1 MRITKKRFKAVLCA
15 VLSMCILAYSAYPV
29 FAEEQASQNDA
40 TEATQATT
48 IDPNDID
55 ALENRRQELQAQSDK
70 YQQILEKT
78 KENIADQEEY
88 VNALVNK
95 VQVLDDKI
103 ELSHQSINDLNSQIQ
118 DKQTDIDNANK
129 SIEDQMNTL
138 RKRLRNIYMAG
149 NATDLEIIFGA
160 KSFSDFLD
168 KMELVEALSD
178 YDNNLINSIQGD
190 LENISKEKA
199 ELESVMDSLEAEEAS
214 LESDQQELN
223 KLLEENKE
231 LLAGLYK
238 ASDTASSEI
247 QNGAL
252 ESEDIEKAISNYYAE
267 KARLEAER
275 AEQEKNNQA
284 NNGGSSNSGSS
295 SGTIHDDLDISPSG
309 FVWPCPGFYYLT
321 SEWNEDRGS
330 YNHGAIDIADA
341 GIMGADVVA
350 AKEGVVIDSYN
361 GCYHNWGK
369 DGSCGCGGGYG
380 NYVMIAHDDGKM
392 TVYGHLSTTMVY
404 TGQHVYQGQ
413 VIGFVG
419 STGHST
425 GAHLHFETRLN
436 GVKYNPMTEFQS

>member
-1 MRITKKRFKAVLCA
+1 MKITKRKFKAVLCA
-15 VLSMCILAYSAYPV
+15 ILSVCVLTFSVYPV
-29 FAEEQASQNDA
+29 FAAEQES
-40 TEATQATT
+40 TEVVTQETQATT

-55 ALENRRQELQAQSDK
+55 ALESRRQELQAQSDK

-88 VNALVNK
+88 VNALVSK

-103 ELSHQSINDLNSQIQ
+103 EISHQSINDLNDKIQ
-118 DKQTDIDNANK
+118 DKQAAIDDANK
-129 SIEDQMNTL
+129 RIEDQMNTL
-138 RKRLRNIYMAG
+138 RNRLRNIYMTG

-178 YDNNLINSIQGD
+178 YDNNLITSIQGD
-190 LENISKEKA
+190 LENISKEKEA
-199 ELESVMDSLEAEEAS
+199 LEKDMDSLEAEEAS
-214 LESDQQELN
+214 LEQDQTELN

-247 QNGAL
+247 KNGAL

-267 KARLEAER
+267 KARLEAAR
-275 AEQEKNNQA
+275 AEQERLNNA
-284 NNGGSSNSGSS
+284 NSGGNSS
-295 SGTIHDDLDISPSG
+295 TIHDDLDISPSG
-309 FVWPCPGFYYLT
+309 FVWPCPGYYYLT

-380 NYVMIAHDDGKM
+380 NYVMIAHDNGKM
-392 TVYGHLSTTMVY
+392 TVYGHLSTTIVY

-436 GVKYNPMTEFQS
+436 GVKYNPMTEYQS

>member
-1 MRITKKRFKAVLCA
+1 MKITKRKFKAVLCA
-15 VLSMCILAYSAYPV
+15 ILSVCVLTFSVYPV
-29 FAEEQASQNDA
+29 FAAEQES
-40 TEATQATT
+40 TEAVTEETQATT

-55 ALENRRQELQAQSDK
+55 ALESRRQELQAQSDK

-88 VNALVNK
+88 VKALVSK

-103 ELSHQSINDLNSQIQ
+103 ELSHQSINELNGKIQ
-118 DKQTDIDNANK
+118 DKQAAIDDANK
-129 SIEDQMNTL
+129 KIEDQMNTL
-138 RKRLRNIYMAG
+138 RNRLRNIYMAG
-149 NATDLEIIFGA
+149 NTTDLEIIFGA

-178 YDNNLINSIQGD
+178 YDNNLINSIKGD

-199 ELESVMDSLEAEEAS
+199 ELEKDMDSLEAEEAS

-223 KLLEENKE
+223 KILEENKE

-238 ASDTASSEI
+238 TSDKATSEI

-252 ESEDIEKAISNYYAE
+252 ESDDIEKAISNYYAE

-275 AEQEKNNQA
+275 AEQERNN
-284 NNGGSSNSGSS
+284 NSNSGGSSN
-295 SGTIHDDLDISPSG
+295 GTVHDDLEVSPSG
-309 FVWPCPGFYYLT
+309 FVWPCPGYYYLT

-380 NYVMIAHDDGKM
+380 NYVMIAHDGGKM

-436 GVKYNPMTEFQS
+436 GVKYNPMTEYQS

>member
-1 MRITKKRFKAVLCA
+1 MKITKRKFKAVLCA
-15 VLSMCILAYSAYPV
+15 ILSVCVLTFSVYPV
-29 FAEEQASQNDA
+29 FAAEQESTETVTEE
-40 TEATQATT
+40 TQATT

-55 ALENRRQELQAQSDK
+55 ALESRRQELQAQSDK

-88 VNALVNK
+88 VNALVSK
-95 VQVLDDKI
+95 VKVLDDKI
-103 ELSHQSINDLNSQIQ
+103 EISHRSINDLNDKIQ
-118 DKQTDIDNANK
+118 DKQAAIDDANK
-129 SIEDQMNTL
+129 KIEDQMNTL
-138 RKRLRNIYMAG
+138 RNRLRNIYMAG
-149 NATDLEIIFGA
+149 NTTDLEIIFGA

-178 YDNNLINSIQGD
+178 YDNNLITSIQGD

-199 ELESVMDSLEAEEAS
+199 ELEKDMDSLEAEEAS

-223 KLLEENKE
+223 KILEENKE

-238 ASDTASSEI
+238 TSDKATSEI

-252 ESEDIEKAISNYYAE
+252 ESDDIEKAISNYYAE

-275 AEQEKNNQA
+275 AEQERNN
-284 NNGGSSNSGSS
+284 NSNSGGSS
-295 SGTIHDDLDISPSG
+295 SGTIHGDLDISPSG
-309 FVWPCPGFYYLT
+309 FVWPCPGYYYLT

-380 NYVMIAHDDGKM
+380 NYVMIAHDGGKM

-436 GVKYNPMTEFQS
+436 GVKYNPMTEYQS

>member
-1 MRITKKRFKAVLCA
+1 MRISKKRFKAVLCA
-15 VLSMCILAYSAYPV
+15 ILSVCVLTFSVYPV
-29 FAEEQASQNDA
+29 FAAEQES
-40 TEATQATT
+40 TEAVTEETQATT

-55 ALENRRQELQAQSDK
+55 ALESRRQELQAQSDK

-88 VNALVNK
+88 VNALVSK
-95 VQVLDDKI
+95 VKVLDDKI
-103 ELSHQSINDLNSQIQ
+103 EISHRSINDLNDKIQ
-118 DKQTDIDNANK
+118 DKQAAIDDANK
-129 SIEDQMNTL
+129 KIEDQMNTL
-138 RKRLRNIYMAG
+138 RNRLRNIYMAG
-149 NATDLEIIFGA
+149 NTTDLEIIFGA

-178 YDNNLINSIQGD
+178 YDNNLITSIQGD

-199 ELESVMDSLEAEEAS
+199 ELEKDMDSLEAEEAS

-223 KLLEENKE
+223 KILEENKE

-238 ASDTASSEI
+238 TSDKATSEI

-252 ESEDIEKAISNYYAE
+252 ESDDIEKAISNYYTE

-275 AEQEKNNQA
+275 AEQERNN
-284 NNGGSSNSGSS
+284 NSNSGGSS
-295 SGTIHDDLDISPSG
+295 SGTIHGDLDISPSG
-309 FVWPCPGFYYLT
+309 FVWPCPGYYYLT

-380 NYVMIAHDDGKM
+380 NYVMIAHDGGKM

-436 GVKYNPMTEFQS
+436 GVKYNPMTEYQS

>member
-1 MRITKKRFKAVLCA
+1 MQITKKRFKAVLCA
-15 VLSMCILAYSAYPV
+15 VLSVCVLAFSAYPA
-29 FAEEQASQNDA
+29 FAEEQASSEAA
-40 TEATQATT
+40 TEAVQATT

-55 ALENRRQELQAQSDK
+55 ALENRRQELQAESER

-95 VQVLDDKI
+95 VHVLDDKI
-103 ELSHQSINDLNSQIQ
+103 ELSHRSINELSEKIQ
-118 DKQTDIDNANK
+118 DKQADIDTANK
-129 SIEDQMNTL
+129 SIENQMNTL
-138 RKRLRNIYMAG
+138 RTRLRNIYMAG

-168 KMELVEALSD
+168 KMELVEALSE

-199 ELESVMDSLEAEEAS
+199 ELEKDMDSLEAQEAN
-214 LESDQQELN
+214 LQSDQAELN
-223 KLLEENKE
+223 KILEENKE
-231 LLAGLYK
+231 LLAGLYT
-238 ASDTASSEI
+238 ASDKATNELES
-247 QNGAL
+247 GAL
-252 ESEDIEKAISNYYAE
+252 ESEEIEKAIADYYAE

-275 AEQEKNNQA
+275 AEQEKQNSIA
-284 NNGGSSNSGSS
+284 NGNSGGNSGSS
-295 SGTIHDDLDISPSG
+295 SIHDELEISPSG

-330 YNHGAIDIADA
+330 YNHGAIDIADS

-350 AKEGVVIDSYN
+350 AKDGIVIDSYN

-380 NYVMIAHDDGKM
+380 NYVMIAHDGGKM

-404 TGQHVYQGQ
+404 TGQKVYQGQ

-425 GAHLHFETRLN
+425 GPHLHFETRLN
-436 GVKYNPMTEFQS
+436 GIKYNPMTEYQS

>member
-1 MRITKKRFKAVLCA
+1 MKITKRKFKAVLCA
-15 VLSMCILAYSAYPV
+15 ILSVCVLTFSVYPV
-29 FAEEQASQNDA
+29 FAAEQES
-40 TEATQATT
+40 TEAVTEETQATT

-55 ALENRRQELQAQSDK
+55 ALESRRQELQAQSDK

-88 VNALVNK
+88 VNALVSK
-95 VQVLDDKI
+95 VKVLDDKI
-103 ELSHQSINDLNSQIQ
+103 EISHRSINDLNDKIQ
-118 DKQTDIDNANK
+118 DKQAAIDDANK
-129 SIEDQMNTL
+129 KIEDQMNTL
-138 RKRLRNIYMAG
+138 RNRLRNIYMAG
-149 NATDLEIIFGA
+149 NTTDLEIIFGA

-178 YDNNLINSIQGD
+178 YDNNLITSIQGD

-199 ELESVMDSLEAEEAS
+199 ELEKDMDSLEAEEAS

-223 KLLEENKE
+223 KILEENKE

-238 ASDTASSEI
+238 TSDKATSEI

-252 ESEDIEKAISNYYAE
+252 ESDDIEKAISNYYAE

-275 AEQEKNNQA
+275 AEQERNN
-284 NNGGSSNSGSS
+284 NSNSGGSS
-295 SGTIHDDLDISPSG
+295 SGTVHDDLEVSPSG
-309 FVWPCPGFYYLT
+309 FVWPCPGYYYLT

-380 NYVMIAHDDGKM
+380 NYVMIAHDGGKM

>member
-1 MRITKKRFKAVLCA
+1 MKITKRKFKAVLCA
-15 VLSMCILAYSAYPV
+15 ILSVCVLTFSVYPV
-29 FAEEQASQNDA
+29 FAAEQES
-40 TEATQATT
+40 TEAVTEETQATT

-55 ALENRRQELQAQSDK
+55 ALESRRQELQAQSDK

-88 VNALVNK
+88 VNALVSK

-103 ELSHQSINDLNSQIQ
+103 ELSHQSINELNGKIQ
-118 DKQTDIDNANK
+118 DKQTAIDNANK
-129 SIEDQMNTL
+129 SIENQMNTL
-138 RKRLRNIYMAG
+138 RNRLRNIYMAG
-149 NATDLEIIFGA
+149 NTTDLEIIFGA

-178 YDNNLINSIQGD
+178 YDNNLINSIKGD

-199 ELESVMDSLEAEEAS
+199 ELEKDMDSLEAEEAS

-223 KLLEENKE
+223 KILEENKE

-238 ASDTASSEI
+238 TSDKATSEI

-252 ESEDIEKAISNYYAE
+252 ESDDIEKAISNYYAE

-275 AEQEKNNQA
+275 AGQERNN
-284 NNGGSSNSGSS
+284 NSNSGGSS
-295 SGTIHDDLDISPSG
+295 SGTVHDDLEVSPSG
-309 FVWPCPGFYYLT
+309 FVWPCPGYYYLT

-380 NYVMIAHDDGKM
+380 NYVMIAHDGGKM

-436 GVKYNPMTEFQS
+436 GVKYNPMTEYQS

>member
-1 MRITKKRFKAVLCA
+1 MKITKRKFKAVLCA
-15 VLSMCILAYSAYPV
+15 ILSVCVLTFSVYPV
-29 FAEEQASQNDA
+29 FAAEQESTETVTEE
-40 TEATQATT
+40 TQATT

-55 ALENRRQELQAQSDK
+55 ALESRRQELQAQSDK

-88 VNALVNK
+88 VKALVSK

-103 ELSHQSINDLNSQIQ
+103 ELSHQSINELNGKIQ
-118 DKQTDIDNANK
+118 DKQAAIDDANK
-129 SIEDQMNTL
+129 KIEDQMNTL
-138 RKRLRNIYMAG
+138 RNRLRNIYMAG
-149 NATDLEIIFGA
+149 NTTDLEIIFGA

-178 YDNNLINSIQGD
+178 YDNNLINSIKGD

-199 ELESVMDSLEAEEAS
+199 ELEKDMDSLEAEEAS

-223 KLLEENKE
+223 KILEENKE

-238 ASDTASSEI
+238 TSDKATSEI

-252 ESEDIEKAISNYYAE
+252 ESDDIEKAISNYYAE

-275 AEQEKNNQA
+275 AEQERNN
-284 NNGGSSNSGSS
+284 NSNSGGSS
-295 SGTIHDDLDISPSG
+295 SGTIHGDLDISPSG
-309 FVWPCPGFYYLT
+309 FVWPCPGYYYLT

-330 YNHGAIDIADA
+330 YNHGAIDIADS

-380 NYVMIAHDDGKM
+380 NYVMIAHDGGKM

-436 GVKYNPMTEFQS
+436 GVKYNPMTEYQS

>member
-1 MRITKKRFKAVLCA
+1 MKITKRKFKAVLCA
-15 VLSMCILAYSAYPV
+15 ILSVCVLTFSVYPV
-29 FAEEQASQNDA
+29 FAAEQESTETVTEE
-40 TEATQATT
+40 TQATT

-55 ALENRRQELQAQSDK
+55 ALESRRQELQAQSDK

-88 VNALVNK
+88 VNALVSK
-95 VQVLDDKI
+95 VKVLDDKI
-103 ELSHQSINDLNSQIQ
+103 EISHRSINDLNDKIQ
-118 DKQTDIDNANK
+118 DKQAAIDDANK
-129 SIEDQMNTL
+129 KIEDQMNTL
-138 RKRLRNIYMAG
+138 RNRLRNIYMAG
-149 NATDLEIIFGA
+149 NTTDLEIIFGA

-178 YDNNLINSIQGD
+178 YDNNLITSIQGD

-199 ELESVMDSLEAEEAS
+199 ELEKDMDSLEAEEAS

-223 KLLEENKE
+223 KILEENKE

-238 ASDTASSEI
+238 TSDKATSEI

-252 ESEDIEKAISNYYAE
+252 ESDDIEKAISNYYAE

-275 AEQEKNNQA
+275 AEQERNN
-284 NNGGSSNSGSS
+284 NSNSGGSS
-295 SGTIHDDLDISPSG
+295 SGTVHDDLEVSPSG
-309 FVWPCPGFYYLT
+309 FVWPCPGYYYLT

-380 NYVMIAHDDGKM
+380 NYVMIAHDGGKM

-436 GVKYNPMTEFQS
+436 GVKYNPMTEYQS

>member
-1 MRITKKRFKAVLCA
+1 MRISKKRFKAVLCA
-15 VLSMCILAYSAYPV
+15 ILSVCVLTFSVYPV
-29 FAEEQASQNDA
+29 FAAEQES
-40 TEATQATT
+40 TEAVTEETQATT

-88 VNALVNK
+88 VNALVSK

-103 ELSHQSINDLNSQIQ
+103 ELSHQSINGKIH
-118 DKQTDIDNANK
+118 DKQTAIDNANK
-129 SIEDQMNTL
+129 SIENQMNTL
-138 RKRLRNIYMAG
+138 RNRLRNIYMAG
-149 NATDLEIIFGA
+149 NTTDLEIIFGA

-178 YDNNLINSIQGD
+178 YDNNLINSIKGD

-199 ELESVMDSLEAEEAS
+199 ELEKDMDSLEAEEAS

-223 KLLEENKE
+223 KILEENKE

-238 ASDTASSEI
+238 TSDKATSEI

-252 ESEDIEKAISNYYAE
+252 ESDDIEKAISNYYAE

-275 AEQEKNNQA
+275 AEQERNN
-284 NNGGSSNSGSS
+284 NSNSGGSS
-295 SGTIHDDLDISPSG
+295 SGTVHDDLEVSPSG
-309 FVWPCPGFYYLT
+309 FVWPCPGYYYLT

-380 NYVMIAHDDGKM
+380 NYVMIAHDGGKM

-413 VIGFVG
+413 VIGYVG

-436 GVKYNPMTEFQS
+436 GVKYNPMTEYQS

>member
-1 MRITKKRFKAVLCA
+1 MKITKRKFKAVLCA
-15 VLSMCILAYSAYPV
+15 ILSVCVLTFSVYPV
-29 FAEEQASQNDA
+29 FAAEQES
-40 TEATQATT
+40 TEAVTEETQATT

-55 ALENRRQELQAQSDK
+55 ALESRRQELQAQSDK

-88 VNALVNK
+88 VKALVSK

-103 ELSHQSINDLNSQIQ
+103 ELSHQSINELNGKIQ
-118 DKQTDIDNANK
+118 DKQAAIDDANK
-129 SIEDQMNTL
+129 KIEDQMNTL
-138 RKRLRNIYMAG
+138 RNRLRNIYMAG
-149 NATDLEIIFGA
+149 NTTDLEIIFGA

-178 YDNNLINSIQGD
+178 YDNNLINSIKGD

-199 ELESVMDSLEAEEAS
+199 ELEKDMDSLEAEEAS

-223 KLLEENKE
+223 KILEENKE

-238 ASDTASSEI
+238 TSDKATSEI

-252 ESEDIEKAISNYYAE
+252 ESDDIEKAISNYYAE

-275 AEQEKNNQA
+275 AEQERNN
-284 NNGGSSNSGSS
+284 NSNSGGSS
-295 SGTIHDDLDISPSG
+295 SGTIHDDLEVSPSG
-309 FVWPCPGFYYLT
+309 FVWPCPGYYYLT

-380 NYVMIAHDDGKM
+380 NYVMIAHDGGKM

-436 GVKYNPMTEFQS
+436 GVKYNPMTEYQS

>member
-1 MRITKKRFKAVLCA
+1 MKITKRKFKAVLCA
-15 VLSMCILAYSAYPV
+15 ILSVCVLTFSVYPV
-29 FAEEQASQNDA
+29 FAAEQESTETVTEE
-40 TEATQATT
+40 TQATT

-55 ALENRRQELQAQSDK
+55 ALESRRQELQAQSDK

-88 VNALVNK
+88 VNALVSK
-95 VQVLDDKI
+95 VKVLDDKI
-103 ELSHQSINDLNSQIQ
+103 EISHRSINDLNDKIQ
-118 DKQTDIDNANK
+118 DKQAAIDDANK
-129 SIEDQMNTL
+129 KIEDQMNTL
-138 RKRLRNIYMAG
+138 RNRLRNIYMAG
-149 NATDLEIIFGA
+149 NTTDLEIIFGA

-178 YDNNLINSIQGD
+178 YDNNLITSIQGD

-199 ELESVMDSLEAEEAS
+199 ELEKDMDSLEAEEAS

-223 KLLEENKE
+223 KILEENKE

-238 ASDTASSEI
+238 TSDKATSKI

-252 ESEDIEKAISNYYAE
+252 ESDDIEKAISNYYAE

-275 AEQEKNNQA
+275 AEQERNN
-284 NNGGSSNSGSS
+284 NSNSGGSS
-295 SGTIHDDLDISPSG
+295 SGTVHDDLEVSPSG
-309 FVWPCPGFYYLT
+309 FVWPCPGYYYLT

-380 NYVMIAHDDGKM
+380 NYVMIAHDGGKM

-436 GVKYNPMTEFQS
+436 GVKYNPMTEYQS

>member
-1 MRITKKRFKAVLCA
+1 MKITKRKFKAVLCA
-15 VLSMCILAYSAYPV
+15 ILSVCVLTFSVYPV
-29 FAEEQASQNDA
+29 FAAEQES
-40 TEATQATT
+40 TEAVTEETQATT

-55 ALENRRQELQAQSDK
+55 ALESRRQELQAQSDK

-88 VNALVNK
+88 VKALVSK

-103 ELSHQSINDLNSQIQ
+103 ELSHQSINELNGKIQ
-118 DKQTDIDNANK
+118 DKQAAIDDANK
-129 SIEDQMNTL
+129 KIEDQMNTL
-138 RKRLRNIYMAG
+138 RNRLRNIYMAG
-149 NATDLEIIFGA
+149 NTTDLEIIFGA

-178 YDNNLINSIQGD
+178 YDNNLINSIKGD

-199 ELESVMDSLEAEEAS
+199 ELEKDMDSLEAEEAS

-223 KLLEENKE
+223 KILEENKE

-238 ASDTASSEI
+238 TSDKATSEI

-252 ESEDIEKAISNYYAE
+252 ESDDIEKAISNYYAE

-275 AEQEKNNQA
+275 AEQERNN
-284 NNGGSSNSGSS
+284 NSNSGGSS
-295 SGTIHDDLDISPSG
+295 SGTVHDDLEVSPSG
-309 FVWPCPGFYYLT
+309 FVWPCPGYYYLT

-380 NYVMIAHDDGKM
+380 NYVMIAHDGGKM

>member
-1 MRITKKRFKAVLCA
+1 MKITKRKFKAVLCA
-15 VLSMCILAYSAYPV
+15 ILSVCVLTFSVYPV
-29 FAEEQASQNDA
+29 FAAEQESTETVTEE
-40 TEATQATT
+40 TQATT

-55 ALENRRQELQAQSDK
+55 ALESRRQELQAQSDK

-78 KENIADQEEY
+78 KENIVDQEEY
-88 VNALVNK
+88 VNALVSK
-95 VQVLDDKI
+95 VKVLDDKI
-103 ELSHQSINDLNSQIQ
+103 EISHRSINDLNDKIQ
-118 DKQTDIDNANK
+118 DKQAAIDDANK
-129 SIEDQMNTL
+129 KIEDQMNTL
-138 RKRLRNIYMAG
+138 RNRLRNIYMAG
-149 NATDLEIIFGA
+149 NTTDLEIIFGA

-178 YDNNLINSIQGD
+178 YDNNLITSIQGD

-199 ELESVMDSLEAEEAS
+199 ELEKDMDSLEAEEAS

-223 KLLEENKE
+223 KILEENKE

-238 ASDTASSEI
+238 TSDKATSEI

-252 ESEDIEKAISNYYAE
+252 ESDDIEKAISNYYAE

-275 AEQEKNNQA
+275 AEQERNN
-284 NNGGSSNSGSS
+284 NSNSGGSS
-295 SGTIHDDLDISPSG
+295 SGTVHDDLEVSPSG
-309 FVWPCPGFYYLT
+309 FVWPCPGYYYLT

-380 NYVMIAHDDGKM
+380 NYVMIAHDGGKM

-436 GVKYNPMTEFQS
+436 GVKYNPMTEYQS

>member
-1 MRITKKRFKAVLCA
+1 MKITKRKFKAVLCA
-15 VLSMCILAYSAYPV
+15 ILSVCVLTFSVYPV
-29 FAEEQASQNDA
+29 FAAEQES
-40 TEATQATT
+40 TEAVTQETQATT

-55 ALENRRQELQAQSDK
+55 ALESRRQELQAQSDK

-88 VNALVNK
+88 VNALVSK

-103 ELSHQSINDLNSQIQ
+103 EISHQSINDLNDKIQ
-118 DKQTDIDNANK
+118 DKQAAIDDANK
-129 SIEDQMNTL
+129 RIEDQMNTL
-138 RKRLRNIYMAG
+138 RNRLRNIYMTG

-178 YDNNLINSIQGD
+178 YDNNLITSIQGD
-190 LENISKEKA
+190 LENISKEKEA
-199 ELESVMDSLEAEEAS
+199 LEKDMDSLEAEEAS
-214 LESDQQELN
+214 LEQDQTELN

-247 QNGAL
+247 KNGAL

-267 KARLEAER
+267 KARLEAAR
-275 AEQEKNNQA
+275 AEQERLNNA
-284 NNGGSSNSGSS
+284 NSGGNSS
-295 SGTIHDDLDISPSG
+295 TIHDDLDISPSG
-309 FVWPCPGFYYLT
+309 FVWPCPGYYYLT

-380 NYVMIAHDDGKM
+380 NYVMIAHDNGKM
-392 TVYGHLSTTMVY
+392 TVYGHLSTTIVY

-436 GVKYNPMTEFQS
+436 GVKYNPMTEYQS

>member
-1 MRITKKRFKAVLCA
+1 MKITKRKFKAVLCA
-15 VLSMCILAYSAYPV
+15 ILSVCVLTFSVYPV
-29 FAEEQASQNDA
+29 FAAEQES
-40 TEATQATT
+40 TEAVTEETQATT

-55 ALENRRQELQAQSDK
+55 ALESRRQELQAQSDK

-88 VNALVNK
+88 VNALVSK
-95 VQVLDDKI
+95 VKVLDDKI
-103 ELSHQSINDLNSQIQ
+103 EISHRSINDLNDKIQ
-118 DKQTDIDNANK
+118 DKQAAIDDANK
-129 SIEDQMNTL
+129 KIEDQMNTL
-138 RKRLRNIYMAG
+138 RNRLRNIYMAG
-149 NATDLEIIFGA
+149 NTTDLEIIFGA

-178 YDNNLINSIQGD
+178 YDNNLINSIKGD

-199 ELESVMDSLEAEEAS
+199 ELEKDMDSLEAEEAS

-223 KLLEENKE
+223 KILEENKE

-238 ASDTASSEI
+238 TSDKATSEI

-252 ESEDIEKAISNYYAE
+252 ESDDIEKAISNYYAE

-275 AEQEKNNQA
+275 AEQERNN
-284 NNGGSSNSGSS
+284 NSNSGGSS
-295 SGTIHDDLDISPSG
+295 SGTVHDDLEVSPSG
-309 FVWPCPGFYYLT
+309 FVWPCPGYYYLT

-380 NYVMIAHDDGKM
+380 NYVMIAHDGGKM

-436 GVKYNPMTEFQS
+436 GVKYNPMTEYQS

>member
-1 MRITKKRFKAVLCA
+1 MRISKKRFKAVLCA
-15 VLSMCILAYSAYPV
+15 ILSVCVLTFSVYPV
-29 FAEEQASQNDA
+29 FAAEQESTETVTEE
-40 TEATQATT
+40 TQATT

-55 ALENRRQELQAQSDK
+55 ALESRRQELQAQSDK

-88 VNALVNK
+88 VNALVSK
-95 VQVLDDKI
+95 VKVLDDKI
-103 ELSHQSINDLNSQIQ
+103 ELSHQSINELNGKIQ
-118 DKQTDIDNANK
+118 DKQTAIDNANK
-129 SIEDQMNTL
+129 SIENQMNTL
-138 RKRLRNIYMAG
+138 RNRLRNIYMAG
-149 NATDLEIIFGA
+149 NTTDLEIIFGA

-178 YDNNLINSIQGD
+178 YDNNLINSIKGD

-199 ELESVMDSLEAEEAS
+199 ELEKDMDSLEAEEAS

-223 KLLEENKE
+223 KILEENKE

-238 ASDTASSEI
+238 TSDKATSEI

-252 ESEDIEKAISNYYAE
+252 ESDDIEKAISNYYAE

-275 AEQEKNNQA
+275 AEQERNN
-284 NNGGSSNSGSS
+284 NSNSGGSS
-295 SGTIHDDLDISPSG
+295 SGTVHDDLEVSPSG
-309 FVWPCPGFYYLT
+309 FVWPCPGYYYLT

-380 NYVMIAHDDGKM
+380 NYVMIAHDGGKM

-436 GVKYNPMTEFQS
+436 GVKYNPMTEYQS

>member
-1 MRITKKRFKAVLCA
+1 MQITKKRFKAVLCA
-15 VLSMCILAYSAYPV
+15 VLSVCVLAFSAYPA
-29 FAEEQASQNDA
+29 FAEEQASSEAA
-40 TEATQATT
+40 TEAVQATT

-55 ALENRRQELQAQSDK
+55 ALENRRQELQAESER

-103 ELSHQSINDLNSQIQ
+103 ELSHRSINELSEKIQ
-118 DKQTDIDNANK
+118 DKQADIDTANK
-129 SIEDQMNTL
+129 SIENQMNTL
-138 RKRLRNIYMAG
+138 RTRLRNIYMAG

-168 KMELVEALSD
+168 KMELVEALSE

-199 ELESVMDSLEAEEAS
+199 ELEKDMDSLEAQEAN
-214 LESDQQELN
+214 LQSDQAELN
-223 KLLEENKE
+223 KILEENKE
-231 LLAGLYK
+231 LLAGLYT
-238 ASDTASSEI
+238 ASDKATNELES
-247 QNGAL
+247 GAL
-252 ESEDIEKAISNYYAE
+252 ESEEIEKAIADYYAE

-275 AEQEKNNQA
+275 AEQEKQNNIA
-284 NNGGSSNSGSS
+284 NGSSGGNSGSS
-295 SGTIHDDLDISPSG
+295 SIHDELEISPSG

-330 YNHGAIDIADA
+330 YNHGAIDIADS

-350 AKEGVVIDSYN
+350 AKDGIVIDSYN

-404 TGQHVYQGQ
+404 TGQKVYQGQ

-425 GAHLHFETRLN
+425 GPHLHFETRLN
-436 GVKYNPMTEFQS
+436 GIKYNPMTEYQS

>member
-1 MRITKKRFKAVLCA
+1 MKITKRKFKAVLCA
-15 VLSMCILAYSAYPV
+15 ILSVCVLTFSVYPV
-29 FAEEQASQNDA
+29 FAAEQES
-40 TEATQATT
+40 TEAVTEETQATT

-55 ALENRRQELQAQSDK
+55 ALESRRQELQAQSDK

-88 VNALVNK
+88 VNALVSK
-95 VQVLDDKI
+95 VKVLDDKI
-103 ELSHQSINDLNSQIQ
+103 EISHRSINDLNDKIQ
-118 DKQTDIDNANK
+118 DKQAAIDDANK
-129 SIEDQMNTL
+129 KIEDQMNTL
-138 RKRLRNIYMAG
+138 RNRLRNIYMAG
-149 NATDLEIIFGA
+149 NTTDLEIIFGA

-178 YDNNLINSIQGD
+178 YDNNLINSIKGD

-199 ELESVMDSLEAEEAS
+199 ELEKDMDSLEAEEAS

-223 KLLEENKE
+223 KILEENKE

-238 ASDTASSEI
+238 TSDKATSEI

-252 ESEDIEKAISNYYAE
+252 ESDDIEKAISNYYAE

-275 AEQEKNNQA
+275 AEQERNN
-284 NNGGSSNSGSS
+284 NSNSGGSS
-295 SGTIHDDLDISPSG
+295 SGTVHDDLDISPSG
-309 FVWPCPGFYYLT
+309 FVWPCPGYYYLT

-380 NYVMIAHDDGKM
+380 NYVMIAHDGGKM

-436 GVKYNPMTEFQS
+436 GVKYNPMTEYQS

>member
-1 MRITKKRFKAVLCA
+1 MKITKRKFKAVLCA
-15 VLSMCILAYSAYPV
+15 ILSVCVLTFSVYPV
-29 FAEEQASQNDA
+29 FAAEQES
-40 TEATQATT
+40 TEAVTEETQATT

-55 ALENRRQELQAQSDK
+55 ALESRRQELQAQSDK

-88 VNALVNK
+88 VNALVSK
-95 VQVLDDKI
+95 VKVLDDKI
-103 ELSHQSINDLNSQIQ
+103 EISHRSINDLNDKIQ
-118 DKQTDIDNANK
+118 DKQAAIDDANK
-129 SIEDQMNTL
+129 KIEDQMNTL
-138 RKRLRNIYMAG
+138 RNRLRNIYMAG
-149 NATDLEIIFGA
+149 NTTDLEIIFGA

-178 YDNNLINSIQGD
+178 YDNNLINSIKGD
-190 LENISKEKA
+190 LENISKEKE
-199 ELESVMDSLEAEEAS
+199 ELEKDMDSLEAEEAS

-223 KLLEENKE
+223 KILEENKE

-238 ASDTASSEI
+238 TSDKATSEI

-252 ESEDIEKAISNYYAE
+252 ESDDIEKAISNYYAE

-275 AEQEKNNQA
+275 AEQERNN
-284 NNGGSSNSGSS
+284 NSNSGGSS
-295 SGTIHDDLDISPSG
+295 SGTVHDDLEVSPSG
-309 FVWPCPGFYYLT
+309 FVWPCPGYYYLT

-380 NYVMIAHDDGKM
+380 NYVMIAHDGGKM

-436 GVKYNPMTEFQS
+436 GVKYNPMTEYQS

>member
-1 MRITKKRFKAVLCA
+1 MQITKKRFKSVLCA
-15 VLSMCILAYSAYPV
+15 VLSVCVLVFSAYPA
-29 FAEEQASQNDA
+29 FAEEQASSEAA
-40 TEATQATT
+40 TEETQATT

-55 ALENRRQELQAQSDK
+55 ALENRRQELQAESDR

-88 VNALVNK
+88 VNALVSK

-103 ELSHQSINDLNSQIQ
+103 ELSHRSINELNGKIQ
-118 DKQTDIDNANK
+118 DKQADIDNANK
-129 SIEDQMNTL
+129 SIENQMNTL
-138 RKRLRNIYMAG
+138 RTRLRNIYMAG

-168 KMELVEALSD
+168 KMELVEALSE
-178 YDNNLINSIQGD
+178 YDNNLINSIQGE

-199 ELESVMDSLEAEEAS
+199 ELEKDMDSLEAEEAN
-214 LESDQQELN
+214 LQSDQAELN
-223 KLLEENKE
+223 KILEENKE

-238 ASDTASSEI
+238 ASDKATNELES
-247 QNGAL
+247 GAL
-252 ESEDIEKAISNYYAE
+252 ESEEIEKAIADYYAE

-275 AEQEKNNQA
+275 AEQEKHNSIA
-284 NNGGSSNSGSS
+284 NGSSGSS
-295 SGTIHDDLDISPSG
+295 SIHDELEISPSG

-350 AKEGVVIDSYN
+350 AKDGIVIDSYN

-380 NYVMIAHDDGKM
+380 NYAMIAHDGGKM

-404 TGQHVYQGQ
+404 TGQKVYQGQ

-425 GAHLHFETRLN
+425 GPHLHFETRLN
-436 GVKYNPMTEFQS
+436 GIKYNPMTEYQS

>member
-1 MRITKKRFKAVLCA
+1 MRISKKRFKAVLCA
-15 VLSMCILAYSAYPV
+15 ILSMCIFAYSAYPV
-29 FAEEQASQNDA
+29 FAEEQAAQEAS
-40 TEATQATT
+40 TEQTQATT

-55 ALENRRQELQAQSDK
+55 ALESRRKELQAQSDK

-88 VNALVNK
+88 VNALVSK

-103 ELSHQSINDLNSQIQ
+103 ELSHQSINELNGKIQ
-118 DKQTDIDNANK
+118 DKQTAIDNANK
-129 SIEDQMNTL
+129 SIENQMNTL
-138 RKRLRNIYMAG
+138 RNRLRNIYMAG
-149 NATDLEIIFGA
+149 NTTDLEIIFGA

-178 YDNNLINSIQGD
+178 YDNNLITSIQGD

-199 ELESVMDSLEAEEAS
+199 ELEKDMDSLEAEEAS

-223 KLLEENKE
+223 KILEENKE

-238 ASDTASSEI
+238 TSDKATSEI

-252 ESEDIEKAISNYYAE
+252 ESDDIEKAISNYYAE

-275 AEQEKNNQA
+275 AEQERNN
-284 NNGGSSNSGSS
+284 NSNSGGSS
-295 SGTIHDDLDISPSG
+295 SGTVHDDLEVSPSG
-309 FVWPCPGFYYLT
+309 FVWPCPGYYYLT

-330 YNHGAIDIADA
+330 YNH
-341 GIMGADVVA
+341 
-350 AKEGVVIDSYN
+350 VVIDSYN

-380 NYVMIAHDDGKM
+380 NYVMIAHDGGKM

-413 VIGFVG
+413 VIGYVG

-436 GVKYNPMTEFQS
+436 GVKYNPMTEYQS

>member
-1 MRITKKRFKAVLCA
+1 MKITKRKFKAVLCA
-15 VLSMCILAYSAYPV
+15 ILSVCVLTFSVYPV
-29 FAEEQASQNDA
+29 FAAEQES
-40 TEATQATT
+40 TEAVTEETQATT

-55 ALENRRQELQAQSDK
+55 ALESRRQELQAQSDK

-88 VNALVNK
+88 VNALVSK
-95 VQVLDDKI
+95 VKVLDDKI
-103 ELSHQSINDLNSQIQ
+103 EISHRSINDLNDKIQ
-118 DKQTDIDNANK
+118 DKQAAIDDANK
-129 SIEDQMNTL
+129 KIEDQMNTL
-138 RKRLRNIYMAG
+138 RNRLRNIYMAG
-149 NATDLEIIFGA
+149 NTTDLEIIFGA

-178 YDNNLINSIQGD
+178 YDNNLITSIQGD

-199 ELESVMDSLEAEEAS
+199 ELEKDMDSLEAEEAS

-223 KLLEENKE
+223 KILEENKE

-238 ASDTASSEI
+238 TSDKATSEI

-252 ESEDIEKAISNYYAE
+252 ESEDIEKAISNYYTE

-275 AEQEKNNQA
+275 AEQERNN
-284 NNGGSSNSGSS
+284 NSNSGGSS
-295 SGTIHDDLDISPSG
+295 SGTIHGDLDISPSG
-309 FVWPCPGFYYLT
+309 FVWPCPGYYYLT

-380 NYVMIAHDDGKM
+380 NYVMIAHDGGKM

-436 GVKYNPMTEFQS
+436 GVKYNPMTEYQS

>member
-1 MRITKKRFKAVLCA
+1 MQITKKRFKAVLCA
-15 VLSMCILAYSAYPV
+15 VLSVCVLVFSAYPA
-29 FAEEQASQNDA
+29 FAEEQASSEAA
-40 TEATQATT
+40 TEETQATT

-55 ALENRRQELQAQSDK
+55 ALENRRQELQAESDR

-88 VNALVNK
+88 VNALVSK

-103 ELSHQSINDLNSQIQ
+103 ELSHRSINELNGKIQ
-118 DKQTDIDNANK
+118 DKQADIDNANK
-129 SIEDQMNTL
+129 SIENQMNTL
-138 RKRLRNIYMAG
+138 RTRLRNIYMAG

-168 KMELVEALSD
+168 KMELVEALSE

-199 ELESVMDSLEAEEAS
+199 ELEKDMDSLEAEEAN
-214 LESDQQELN
+214 LQSDQAELN
-223 KLLEENKE
+223 KILEENKE

-238 ASDTASSEI
+238 ASDKATNELES
-247 QNGAL
+247 GAL
-252 ESEDIEKAISNYYAE
+252 ESEEIEKAIADYYAE

-275 AEQEKNNQA
+275 AEQEKQNSIA
-284 NNGGSSNSGSS
+284 NGGSSNGSGSS
-295 SGTIHDDLDISPSG
+295 SIHDELEVSPSG

-330 YNHGAIDIADA
+330 YNHCAIDIADA

-350 AKEGVVIDSYN
+350 AKDGIVIDSYN

-380 NYVMIAHDDGKM
+380 NYVMIAHDNGKM

-404 TGQHVYQGQ
+404 TGQKVYQGQ

-425 GAHLHFETRLN
+425 GPHLHFETRLN
-436 GVKYNPMTEFQS
+436 GIKYNPMTEYQS

>member
-1 MRITKKRFKAVLCA
+1 MKITKRKFKAVLCA
-15 VLSMCILAYSAYPV
+15 ILSVCVLTFSVYPV
-29 FAEEQASQNDA
+29 FAAEQES
-40 TEATQATT
+40 TEAVTEETQATT

-55 ALENRRQELQAQSDK
+55 ALESRRQELQAQSDK

-88 VNALVNK
+88 VNALVSK
-95 VQVLDDKI
+95 VKVLDDKI
-103 ELSHQSINDLNSQIQ
+103 EISHRSINDLNDKIQ
-118 DKQTDIDNANK
+118 DKQAAIDDANK
-129 SIEDQMNTL
+129 KIEDQMNTL
-138 RKRLRNIYMAG
+138 RNRLRNIYMAG
-149 NATDLEIIFGA
+149 NTTDLEIIFGA

-178 YDNNLINSIQGD
+178 YDNNLITSIQGD
-190 LENISKEKA
+190 LENISKEKE
-199 ELESVMDSLEAEEAS
+199 ELEKDMDSLEAEEAS
-214 LESDQQELN
+214 LEQDQTELN
-223 KLLEENKE
+223 KLLAENKE

-238 ASDTASSEI
+238 TSDKATSEI

-252 ESEDIEKAISNYYAE
+252 ESDDIEKAISNYYTE

-275 AEQEKNNQA
+275 AEQERNN
-284 NNGGSSNSGSS
+284 NSNSGGSS
-295 SGTIHDDLDISPSG
+295 SGTIHGDLDISPSG
-309 FVWPCPGFYYLT
+309 FVWPCPGYYYLT

-380 NYVMIAHDDGKM
+380 NYVMIAHDGGKM

-436 GVKYNPMTEFQS
+436 GVKYNPMTEYQS

>member
-1 MRITKKRFKAVLCA
+1 MKITKRKFKAVLCA
-15 VLSMCILAYSAYPV
+15 ILSVCVLTFSVYPV
-29 FAEEQASQNDA
+29 FAAEQES
-40 TEATQATT
+40 TEAVTEETQATT

-55 ALENRRQELQAQSDK
+55 ALESRRQELQAQSDK

-88 VNALVNK
+88 VNALVSK

-103 ELSHQSINDLNSQIQ
+103 ELSH
-118 DKQTDIDNANK
+118 K
-129 SIEDQMNTL
+129 SIENQMNTL
-138 RKRLRNIYMAG
+138 RNRLRNIYMAG
-149 NATDLEIIFGA
+149 NTTDLEIIFGA

-178 YDNNLINSIQGD
+178 YDNNLINSIKGD

-199 ELESVMDSLEAEEAS
+199 ELEKDMDSLEAEEAS

-223 KLLEENKE
+223 KILEENKE

-238 ASDTASSEI
+238 TSDKATSEI

-252 ESEDIEKAISNYYAE
+252 ESDDIEKAISNYYAE

-275 AEQEKNNQA
+275 AEQERNN
-284 NNGGSSNSGSS
+284 NSNSGGSS
-295 SGTIHDDLDISPSG
+295 SGTIHGDLDISPSG
-309 FVWPCPGFYYLT
+309 FVWPCPGYYYLT

-380 NYVMIAHDDGKM
+380 NYVMIAHDGGKM

-436 GVKYNPMTEFQS
+436 GVKYNPMTEYQS

>member
-1 MRITKKRFKAVLCA
+1 MKITKRKFKAVLCA
-15 VLSMCILAYSAYPV
+15 ILSVCVLTFSVYPV
-29 FAEEQASQNDA
+29 FAAEQESTETVTEE
-40 TEATQATT
+40 TQATT

-55 ALENRRQELQAQSDK
+55 ALESRRQELQAQSDK

-88 VNALVNK
+88 VNALVSK
-95 VQVLDDKI
+95 VKVLDDKI
-103 ELSHQSINDLNSQIQ
+103 ELSHQSINELNGKIQ
-118 DKQTDIDNANK
+118 DKQTAIDNANK
-129 SIEDQMNTL
+129 SIENQMNTL
-138 RKRLRNIYMAG
+138 RNRLRNIYMAG
-149 NATDLEIIFGA
+149 NTTDLEIIFGA

-178 YDNNLINSIQGD
+178 YDNNLINSIKGD

-199 ELESVMDSLEAEEAS
+199 ELEKDMDSLEAEEAS

-223 KLLEENKE
+223 KILEENKE

-238 ASDTASSEI
+238 TSDKATSEI

-252 ESEDIEKAISNYYAE
+252 ESDDIEKAISNYYAE

-275 AEQEKNNQA
+275 AEQERNN
-284 NNGGSSNSGSS
+284 NSNSGGSS
-295 SGTIHDDLDISPSG
+295 SGTVHDDLEVSPSG
-309 FVWPCPGFYYLT
+309 FVWPCPGYYYLT

-369 DGSCGCGGGYG
+369 DGSCSCGGGYG
-380 NYVMIAHDDGKM
+380 NYVMIAHDGGKM

-436 GVKYNPMTEFQS
+436 GVKYNPMTEYQS

>member
-1 MRITKKRFKAVLCA
+1 MKITKRKFKAVLCA
-15 VLSMCILAYSAYPV
+15 ILSVCVLTFSVYPV
-29 FAEEQASQNDA
+29 FAAEQES
-40 TEATQATT
+40 TEAVTEETQATT

-55 ALENRRQELQAQSDK
+55 ALESRRQELQAQSDK

-88 VNALVNK
+88 VNALVSK
-95 VQVLDDKI
+95 VKVLDDKI
-103 ELSHQSINDLNSQIQ
+103 EISHRSINDLNDKIQ
-118 DKQTDIDNANK
+118 DKQAAIDDANK
-129 SIEDQMNTL
+129 KIEDQMNTL
-138 RKRLRNIYMAG
+138 RNRLRNIYMAG
-149 NATDLEIIFGA
+149 NTTDLEIIFGA

-178 YDNNLINSIQGD
+178 YDNNLITSIQGD

-199 ELESVMDSLEAEEAS
+199 ELEKDMDSLEAEEAS

-223 KLLEENKE
+223 KILEKNKE

-238 ASDTASSEI
+238 TSDKATSEI

-252 ESEDIEKAISNYYAE
+252 ESDDIEKAISNYYAE

-275 AEQEKNNQA
+275 AEQERNN
-284 NNGGSSNSGSS
+284 NSNSGGSS
-295 SGTIHDDLDISPSG
+295 SGTIHGDLDISPSG
-309 FVWPCPGFYYLT
+309 FVWPCPGYYYLT

-380 NYVMIAHDDGKM
+380 NYVMIAHDGGKM

-436 GVKYNPMTEFQS
+436 GVKYNPMTEYQS

>member
-1 MRITKKRFKAVLCA
+1 MKITKRKFKAVLCA
-15 VLSMCILAYSAYPV
+15 ILSVCVLTFSVYPV
-29 FAEEQASQNDA
+29 FAAEQESTETVTEE
-40 TEATQATT
+40 TQATT

-55 ALENRRQELQAQSDK
+55 ALESRRQELQAQSDK

-88 VNALVNK
+88 VNALVSK
-95 VQVLDDKI
+95 VKVLDDKI
-103 ELSHQSINDLNSQIQ
+103 EISHRSINDLNDKIQ
-118 DKQTDIDNANK
+118 DKQAAIDDANK
-129 SIEDQMNTL
+129 KIEDQMNTL
-138 RKRLRNIYMAG
+138 RNRLRNIYMAG
-149 NATDLEIIFGA
+149 NTTDLEIIFGA

-178 YDNNLINSIQGD
+178 YDNNLITSIQGD

-199 ELESVMDSLEAEEAS
+199 ELEKDMNSLEAEEAS

-223 KLLEENKE
+223 KILEENKE

-238 ASDTASSEI
+238 TSDKATSEI

-252 ESEDIEKAISNYYAE
+252 ESDDIEKAISNYYAE

-275 AEQEKNNQA
+275 AEQERNN
-284 NNGGSSNSGSS
+284 NSNSGGSS
-295 SGTIHDDLDISPSG
+295 SGTVHDDLDISPSG
-309 FVWPCPGFYYLT
+309 FVWPCPGYYYLT

-380 NYVMIAHDDGKM
+380 NYVMIAHDGGKM

-436 GVKYNPMTEFQS
+436 GVKYNPMTEYQS

>member
-1 MRITKKRFKAVLCA
+1 MKITKRKFKAVLCA
-15 VLSMCILAYSAYPV
+15 ILSVCVLTFSVYPV
-29 FAEEQASQNDA
+29 FAAEQES
-40 TEATQATT
+40 TEAVTEETQATT

-55 ALENRRQELQAQSDK
+55 ALESRRQELQAQSDK

-88 VNALVNK
+88 VNALVSK

-103 ELSHQSINDLNSQIQ
+103 EISHKSINDLNDKIQ
-118 DKQTDIDNANK
+118 DKQAAIDDANK

-138 RKRLRNIYMAG
+138 RNRLRNIYMAG
-149 NATDLEIIFGA
+149 NTTDLEIIFGA

-178 YDNNLINSIQGD
+178 YDNNLITSIQGD
-190 LENISKEKA
+190 LENISKEK
-199 ELESVMDSLEAEEAS
+199 EDLEKDMDSLEAEEAS
-214 LESDQQELN
+214 LEQDQTELN

-231 LLAGLYK
+231 LLSGLYK

-247 QNGAL
+247 KNGAL

-275 AEQEKNNQA
+275 AEQERLNNA
-284 NNGGSSNSGSS
+284 NNGNGGSNSS
-295 SGTIHDDLDISPSG
+295 TIHDDLDISPSG
-309 FVWPCPGFYYLT
+309 FVWPCPGYYYLT

-380 NYVMIAHDDGKM
+380 NYVMIAHDNGKM

-436 GVKYNPMTEFQS
+436 GVKYNPMTEYQS

>member
-1 MRITKKRFKAVLCA
+1 MKITKKRFKAVLCA
-15 VLSMCILAYSAYPV
+15 ILSVCVLTFSVYPV
-29 FAEEQASQNDA
+29 FAAEQESTVAVTEE
-40 TEATQATT
+40 TQATT

-55 ALENRRQELQAQSDK
+55 ALESRRQELQAQSDK

-88 VNALVNK
+88 VNALVSK

-103 ELSHQSINDLNSQIQ
+103 ELSHQSINDLNDKIQ
-118 DKQTDIDNANK
+118 DKQAAIDDANK

-138 RKRLRNIYMAG
+138 RNRLRNIYMAG

-178 YDNNLINSIQGD
+178 YDNNLITSIQGD
-190 LENISKEKA
+190 LENISKEK
-199 ELESVMDSLEAEEAS
+199 EDLEKDMDSLEAEEAS
-214 LESDQQELN
+214 LEQDQTELN

-252 ESEDIEKAISNYYAE
+252 ESEDIEKAISDYYAE

-275 AEQEKNNQA
+275 AEQERQNNA
-284 NNGGSSNSGSS
+284 NNGNGNSSSNSS
-295 SGTIHDDLDISPSG
+295 TIHDDLDISPSG
-309 FVWPCPGFYYLT
+309 FVWPCPGYYYLT

-436 GVKYNPMTEFQS
+436 GVKYNPMTEYQS

>member
-1 MRITKKRFKAVLCA
+1 MQITKKRFKAVLCA
-15 VLSMCILAYSAYPV
+15 VLSVCVLAFSAYPA
-29 FAEEQASQNDA
+29 FAEEQASSEA
-40 TEATQATT
+40 VTEETQATT

-55 ALENRRQELQAQSDK
+55 ALENRRQELQAESDR

-88 VNALVNK
+88 VNALVSK

-103 ELSHQSINDLNSQIQ
+103 ELSHRSINELNGKIQ
-118 DKQTDIDNANK
+118 DKQADIDNANK
-129 SIEDQMNTL
+129 SIENQMNTL
-138 RKRLRNIYMAG
+138 RTRLRNIYMAG

-168 KMELVEALSD
+168 KMELVEALSE

-199 ELESVMDSLEAEEAS
+199 ELEKDMDSLEAEEAN
-214 LESDQQELN
+214 LQSDQAELN
-223 KLLEENKE
+223 KILEENKE

-238 ASDTASSEI
+238 ASDKATNELES
-247 QNGAL
+247 GAL
-252 ESEDIEKAISNYYAE
+252 ESEEIEKAIADYYAE

-275 AEQEKNNQA
+275 AEQEKHNSIA
-284 NNGGSSNSGSS
+284 NGSSGSS
-295 SGTIHDDLDISPSG
+295 SIHDELEISPSG

-350 AKEGVVIDSYN
+350 AKDGIVIDSYN

-404 TGQHVYQGQ
+404 TGQKVYQGQ

-425 GAHLHFETRLN
+425 GPHLHFETRLN
-436 GVKYNPMTEFQS
+436 GIKYNPMTEYQS

>member
-1 MRITKKRFKAVLCA
+1 MRISKKRFKAVLCA
-15 VLSMCILAYSAYPV
+15 ILSVCVLTFSVYPV
-29 FAEEQASQNDA
+29 FAAEQES
-40 TEATQATT
+40 TEAVTEETQATT

-88 VNALVNK
+88 VNALVSK

-103 ELSHQSINDLNSQIQ
+103 ELSHQSINELNGKIQ
-118 DKQTDIDNANK
+118 DKQAAINDANK
-129 SIEDQMNTL
+129 KIEDQMNTL
-138 RKRLRNIYMAG
+138 RNRLRNIYMAG
-149 NATDLEIIFGA
+149 NTTDLEIIFGA

-178 YDNNLINSIQGD
+178 YDNNLITSIQGD
-190 LENISKEKA
+190 LENISKEKEA
-199 ELESVMDSLEAEEAS
+199 LEKDMDSLEAEEAS

-223 KLLEENKE
+223 KILEENKE

-238 ASDTASSEI
+238 TSDQATSEI

-252 ESEDIEKAISNYYAE
+252 ESDDIEKAISNYYAE

-275 AEQEKNNQA
+275 AEQERNN
-284 NNGGSSNSGSS
+284 NSNSGGSS
-295 SGTIHDDLDISPSG
+295 SGTVHDDLEVSPSG

-380 NYVMIAHDDGKM
+380 NYVMIAHDGGKM

>member
-1 MRITKKRFKAVLCA
+1 MKITKRKFKAVLCA
-15 VLSMCILAYSAYPV
+15 ILSVCVLTFSVYPV
-29 FAEEQASQNDA
+29 FAAEQES
-40 TEATQATT
+40 TEAVTEETQATT

-55 ALENRRQELQAQSDK
+55 ALESRRQELQAQSDK

-88 VNALVNK
+88 VNALVSK
-95 VQVLDDKI
+95 VKVLDDKI
-103 ELSHQSINDLNSQIQ
+103 EISHRSINDLNDKIQ
-118 DKQTDIDNANK
+118 DKQAAIDDANK
-129 SIEDQMNTL
+129 KIEDQMNTL
-138 RKRLRNIYMAG
+138 RNRLRNIYMAG
-149 NATDLEIIFGA
+149 NTTDLEIIFGA

-178 YDNNLINSIQGD
+178 YDNNLITSIQGD
-190 LENISKEKA
+190 LENISKEKE
-199 ELESVMDSLEAEEAS
+199 ELEKDMDSLEAEEAS
-214 LESDQQELN
+214 LEQDQTELN
-223 KLLEENKE
+223 KLLAENKE

-238 ASDTASSEI
+238 TSDKATSEI

-252 ESEDIEKAISNYYAE
+252 ESDDIEKAISNYYAE

-275 AEQEKNNQA
+275 AEQERNN
-284 NNGGSSNSGSS
+284 NSNSGGSS
-295 SGTIHDDLDISPSG
+295 SGTVHDDLEVSPSG
-309 FVWPCPGFYYLT
+309 FVWPCPGYYYLT

-380 NYVMIAHDDGKM
+380 NYVMIAHDGGKM

-436 GVKYNPMTEFQS
+436 GVKYNPMTEYQS

>member
-1 MRITKKRFKAVLCA
+1 MKITKRKFKAVLCA
-15 VLSMCILAYSAYPV
+15 ILSVCVLTFSVYPV
-29 FAEEQASQNDA
+29 FAAEQES
-40 TEATQATT
+40 TEAVTEETQATT

-55 ALENRRQELQAQSDK
+55 ALESRRQELQAQSDK

-88 VNALVNK
+88 VNALVSK

-103 ELSHQSINDLNSQIQ
+103 ELSHQSINELNGKIQ
-118 DKQTDIDNANK
+118 DKQTAIDNANK
-129 SIEDQMNTL
+129 SIENQMNTL
-138 RKRLRNIYMAG
+138 RNRLRNIYMAG
-149 NATDLEIIFGA
+149 NTTDLEIIFGA

-178 YDNNLINSIQGD
+178 YDNNLITSIQGD
-190 LENISKEKA
+190 LENISKEK
-199 ELESVMDSLEAEEAS
+199 EDLEKDMDSLEAEEAS
-214 LESDQQELN
+214 LEQDQTELN

-231 LLAGLYK
+231 LLSGLYK

-247 QNGAL
+247 KNGAL
-252 ESEDIEKAISNYYAE
+252 ESEDIEKAISDYYAE

-275 AEQEKNNQA
+275 AEQERNN
-284 NNGGSSNSGSS
+284 NSNSGGSS
-295 SGTIHDDLDISPSG
+295 SGTVHDDLEVSPSG
-309 FVWPCPGFYYLT
+309 FVWPCPGYYYLT

-361 GCYHNWGK
+361 GCYHNWPK
-369 DGSCGCGGGYG
+369 EYGSCGCGGGYG

-436 GVKYNPMTEFQS
+436 GVKYNPMTEYQS